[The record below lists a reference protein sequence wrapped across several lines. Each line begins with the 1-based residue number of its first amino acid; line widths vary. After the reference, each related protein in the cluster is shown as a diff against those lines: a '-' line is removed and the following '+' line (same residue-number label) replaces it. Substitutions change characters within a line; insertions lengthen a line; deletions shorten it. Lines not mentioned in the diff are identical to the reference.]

1 MRRARP
7 LPRVAAF
14 WHAEQRTLRQA
25 LVALGLST
33 IAGFGAG
40 LILAHISG
48 TLETYPEML
57 VLIPAA
63 VGMRG
68 TIFGSIGA
76 RLGTANAT
84 GTLSTSLRPGS
95 VLADNAMVALLT
107 TLSSS
112 LWLAVLARAILTAS
126 GHPAEMTF
134 LDLIMVS
141 VVGGVLGSL
150 AILAL
155 TTALA
160 AASHRRG
167 WDIDSVATPM
177 VTALGDVATL
187 PTLYLATLLLRMEP
201 LATILAVLC
210 AVAGVAAAV
219 RSFTSPNAFVRRV
232 SIEMTAVIALTPIL
246 DVVAGELLRAR
257 YEQLLAVPV
266 LLVLIPPFVS
276 QAGAVGGIFSSRIT
290 SKLQTGVIAP
300 RRVPE
305 APALLDASMAILL
318 SVTVYALIGAVSL
331 ALADLTSL
339 AHPSP
344 ITLILGT
351 VLAGALVTPLQIG
364 VAYELAVAT
373 FRFGLD
379 PDNHSVPVIT
389 SVMDLAG
396 VTSVLVVM
404 HILGVLATG

>member
-1 MRRARP
+1 
-7 LPRVAAF
+7 
-14 WHAEQRTLRQA
+14 
-25 LVALGLST
+25 
-33 IAGFGAG
+33 
-40 LILAHISG
+40 
-48 TLETYPEML
+48 ML

-84 GTLSTSLRPGS
+84 GTLTTSLRPGS
-95 VLADNAMVALLT
+95 VLADNATVALLT

-126 GHPAEMTF
+126 GHPTEMTF

-150 AILAL
+150 VILAL

-201 LATILAVLC
+201 FATILAVVC

-344 ITLILGT
+344 VTLILGT
-351 VLAGALVTPLQIG
+351 ILAGALVTPLQIG

>member
-1 MRRARP
+1 MGFAMPLRR
-7 LPRVAAF
+7 LVAF
-14 WHAEQRTLRQA
+14 WRADRRTLRQA
-25 LVALGLST
+25 LVALALST
-33 IAGFGAG
+33 LAGFGAG

-48 TLETYPEML
+48 TLETYPELL

-84 GTLSTSLRPGS
+84 GTLVPSLRRGG
-95 VLADNAMVALLT
+95 VLADNASVALLT

-112 LWLAVLARAILTAS
+112 LWLAILARAIMAAS
-126 GHPAEMTF
+126 GHRVAMSFP
-134 LDLIMVS
+134 DLIMVS

-150 AILAL
+150 LILAL
-155 TTALA
+155 TIALS

-187 PTLYLATLLLRMEP
+187 PTLYLATLLLRFDA
-201 LATILAVLC
+201 LATVLGVAC
-210 AVAGVAAAV
+210 VVAGVAGAV
-219 RSFTSPNAFVRRV
+219 RSYTSPSAPVRRV
-232 SIEMTAVIALTPIL
+232 AIEMTAVIALTPIL
-246 DVVAGELLRAR
+246 DVLAGGLLRAR
-257 YEQLLAVPV
+257 DEELLAIPV

-290 SKLQTGVIAP
+290 SKLQLGVIAP
-300 RRVPE
+300 RRLPE
-305 APALLDASMAILL
+305 GPAILDASAAIVL
-318 SVTVYALIGAVSL
+318 SVVVYALIGVVSF

-339 AHPSP
+339 ARPSP
-344 ITLILGT
+344 GTLIAGT
-351 VLAGALVTPLQIG
+351 ILAGVLVTPLQIG
-364 VAYELAVAT
+364 VAYYLAIAT

-396 VTSVLVVM
+396 VTSVLAVM
-404 HILGVLATG
+404 GALGVLPRA

>member
-1 MRRARP
+1 MRPATP
-7 LPRVAAF
+7 LRRVAAF
-14 WHAEQRTLRQA
+14 WHAERRTLRQA

-95 VLADNAMVALLT
+95 VLADNASVALLT

-150 AILAL
+150 VILAL

-187 PTLYLATLLLRMEP
+187 PTLFLATLLLRSEP
-201 LATILAVLC
+201 VATALGSVC
-210 AVAGVAAAV
+210 AVAGVAAAA

-257 YEQLLAVPV
+257 YEELLAVPV
-266 LLVLIPPFVS
+266 LFVLIPPFVS

-290 SKLQTGVIAP
+290 SKLQTGVITP
-300 RRVPE
+300 RRLPE
-305 APALLDASMAILL
+305 APAVLDASIAILL
-318 SVTVYALIGAVSL
+318 SLTAYALIGAVSL
-331 ALADLTSL
+331 ALSDLTSL
-339 AHPSP
+339 AHPSS

-351 VLAGALVTPLQIG
+351 ILAGALVTPLQIG

-396 VTSVLVVM
+396 VTAVLLVM